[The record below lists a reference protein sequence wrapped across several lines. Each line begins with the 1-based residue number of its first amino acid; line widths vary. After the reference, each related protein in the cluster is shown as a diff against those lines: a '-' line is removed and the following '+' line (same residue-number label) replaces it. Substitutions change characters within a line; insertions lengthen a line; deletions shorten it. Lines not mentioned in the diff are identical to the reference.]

1 MLKKTVLGGII
12 LAAFLFAGLTLCAA
26 QDEDGDS
33 NGLRKV
39 FDPTL
44 YEHAIR
50 IPYNIKTG
58 NWSTGLH
65 IYTGYGDGEDFTIY
79 FWSASGNYA
88 SNTLHVPQGEGW
100 TGMIEELLPA
110 GKRFESPTMINIY
123 SDTGK
128 FMVTQFIMTG
138 SGFGFQSFY
147 SYPYEGP
154 IWPNWNPTE

>member
-12 LAAFLFAGLTLCAA
+12 LAVFLFAGLTLPCAA
-26 QDEDGDS
+26 QDEDVNS
-33 NGLRKV
+33 NGLREATN
-39 FDPTL
+39 FQ
-44 YEHAIR
+44 HAIR

-65 IYTGYGDGEDFTIY
+65 IYTGYAAGEDFTIY

-100 TGMIEELLPA
+100 TGMIENLLPP
-110 GKRFESPTMINIY
+110 RVTFQSPTMINIY
-123 SDTGK
+123 STTGK
-128 FMVTQFIMTG
+128 FMVTQFIMNG

-147 SYPYEGP
+147 SYPYDSP
-154 IWPNWNPTE
+154 QWPNWNPTE